1 MAMRYNKLGD
11 SGLLVSELSFG
22 SWVTFQNDGQLSEAE
37 ACLALMKEAYLGGV
51 NFFDNA
57 EAYGAGDAEELMG
70 EAIRLGVEQG
80 VWDREDLVIS
90 TKIFNERGFNR
101 YFFFFYTKLFN
112 YALAYVFFYTHFWFS
127 FSNN

>member
-1 MAMRYNKLGD
+1 MPMRYNKLGD

-57 EAYGAGDAEELMG
+57 KAYGVGDAEELMG
-70 EAIRLGVEQG
+70 E
-80 VWDREDLVIS
+80 
-90 TKIFNERGFNR
+90 
-101 YFFFFYTKLFN
+101 
-112 YALAYVFFYTHFWFS
+112 
-127 FSNN
+127 